1 MSVYTMYST
10 VKWQE
15 SSCRASAVAGSVL
28 PDCRAASKAY
38 TSVQLLLLLSVC
50 VVSIVWWWDELL
62 SLDGRWEVLKGG

>member
-1 MSVYTMYST
+1 
-10 VKWQE
+10 
-15 SSCRASAVAGSVL
+15 VAGSVL

>member
-1 MSVYTMYST
+1 
-10 VKWQE
+10 
-15 SSCRASAVAGSVL
+15 VAGSVL

-38 TSVQLLLLLSVC
+38 TSVQLLLLLLSVC